1 MPKLRVHNVTVSLD
15 GFAAGTDQRMD
26 APFGDGID
34 DGLHDWMFAAMKDH
48 ADGRQ
53 GADVDFVAR
62 SEDNIG
68 ATIMG
73 RNMFGPYRGPWENE
87 AWTGW
92 WGDNPPFHHPV
103 FVHTHHT
110 RPSVSMKGGT
120 DFHFTDEPIETVL
133 ARACEAADG
142 KDVRIGGGPAT
153 IQQYLRATS
162 STNCTSPS
170 RRSSSAGASAC
181 STTSGTASTATRSWN
196 SSAPRRSRTHVWSA
210 APGAAKDVATSDGHL
225 RAT

>member
-48 ADGRQ
+48 ADGKQ
-53 GADVDFVAR
+53 GTDVDFVAR

-110 RPSVSMKGGT
+110 RSSVSMKGGT

-133 ARACEAADG
+133 ARAYEAADG

-153 IQQYLRATS
+153 IQQYLRAGLVDELHLAVAPLLVGRGERLLDHLGDGVDGYEVVELVS
-162 STNCTSPS
+162 SPAVTHARLV
-170 RRSSSAGASAC
+170 RRSWRGE
-181 STTSGTASTATRSWN
+181 
-196 SSAPRRSRTHVWSA
+196 RRGNR
-210 APGAAKDVATSDGHL
+210 
-225 RAT
+225 

>member
-48 ADGRQ
+48 ADGKK
-53 GADVDFVAR
+53 GVDVDFVAR

-103 FVHTHHT
+103 FVHTHYP

-120 DFHFTDEPIETVL
+120 DFHFTDEPVETVL
-133 ARACEAADG
+133 ARAFEAADG

-153 IQQYLRATS
+153 IQEYLRAGLVDELHLALVPLLVGKGERLLDNLSDGVDGYEVVELVS
-162 STNCTSPS
+162 SPAATHARLV
-170 RRSSSAGASAC
+170 RRSPAGA
-181 STTSGTASTATRSWN
+181 
-196 SSAPRRSRTHVWSA
+196 
-210 APGAAKDVATSDGHL
+210 
-225 RAT
+225 

>member
-34 DGLHDWMFAAMKDH
+34 DSLHDWMFAAMKDH
-48 ADGRQ
+48 ADGKQ
-53 GADVDFVAR
+53 GTDVDFVAR

-73 RNMFGPYRGPWENE
+73 RNMFGPCRGPWENE

-110 RPSVSMKGGT
+110 RPSVSLKGGT
-120 DFHFTDEPIETVL
+120 DFHFTDEPVETVL
-133 ARACEAADG
+133 ARAYEAADG

-153 IQQYLRATS
+153 IQQYLRAGLVDELHLAIVPLLVGKGERLLDNLGEGVDGYEVVELVS
-162 STNCTSPS
+162 SPAVTHARLV
-170 RRSSSAGASAC
+170 RRSQAGE
-181 STTSGTASTATRSWN
+181 
-196 SSAPRRSRTHVWSA
+196 
-210 APGAAKDVATSDGHL
+210 
-225 RAT
+225 

>member
-34 DGLHDWMFAAMKDH
+34 DSLHDWMFAAMRDH
-48 ADGRQ
+48 ADGKK
-53 GADVDFVAR
+53 GVDVDFVAR

-103 FVHTHHT
+103 FVHTHYP

-120 DFHFTDEPIETVL
+120 GFHFTDEPVETVL
-133 ARACEAADG
+133 ARAYEAADG

-153 IQQYLRATS
+153 IQEYLRAGLVDELHLAIVPLLVGKGERLLDNLSDGVDGYEVAELVS
-162 STNCTSPS
+162 SPAATHARLV
-170 RRSSSAGASAC
+170 RRSPAGA
-181 STTSGTASTATRSWN
+181 
-196 SSAPRRSRTHVWSA
+196 
-210 APGAAKDVATSDGHL
+210 
-225 RAT
+225 

>member
-34 DGLHDWMFAAMKDH
+34 DSLHDWMFAAMKDH
-48 ADGRQ
+48 ADGKQ
-53 GADVDFVAR
+53 GTDVDFVAR

-68 ATIMG
+68 ATVMG
-73 RNMFGPYRGPWENE
+73 RNMFGPCRGPWENE

-120 DFHFTDEPIETVL
+120 DFHFTDEPVETVL
-133 ARACEAADG
+133 ARAYEAADG

-153 IQQYLRATS
+153 IQQYLRAGLVDELHLAVVPLLVGKGERLLDNLGDAVDGYEVVELVS
-162 STNCTSPS
+162 SPAVTHARLV
-170 RRSSSAGASAC
+170 RRSW
-181 STTSGTASTATRSWN
+181 SGR
-196 SSAPRRSRTHVWSA
+196 
-210 APGAAKDVATSDGHL
+210 
-225 RAT
+225 

>member
-15 GFAAGTDQRMD
+15 GFAAGTDQRLD

-34 DGLHDWMFAAMKDH
+34 EGLHDWMFAAMRDH
-48 ADGRQ
+48 ADGKK
-53 GADVDFVAR
+53 GIDVDFVAR
-62 SEDNIG
+62 SDDNIG

-73 RNMFGPYRGPWENE
+73 RNMFGPQRGPWENE
-87 AWTGW
+87 EWTGW

-110 RPSVSMKGGT
+110 RPSLSMKGGT

-133 ARACEAADG
+133 ARAYEAADG

-153 IQQYLRATS
+153 IQQYLRAGLVDELHMAVVPLLVGKGERLLDRLGDGVAGYEVVELVS
-162 STNCTSPS
+162 SPAATHARLV
-170 RRSSSAGASAC
+170 RRSGAG
-181 STTSGTASTATRSWN
+181 G
-196 SSAPRRSRTHVWSA
+196 
-210 APGAAKDVATSDGHL
+210 
-225 RAT
+225 

>member
-34 DGLHDWMFAAMKDH
+34 GSLHDWMFAAMKDH
-48 ADGRQ
+48 AEGRQ
-53 GADVDFVAR
+53 GTDVDFVAR

-73 RNMFGPYRGPWENE
+73 RNMFGPFRGPWENE

-110 RPSVSMKGGT
+110 RPTVSMKGGT
-120 DFHFTDEPIETVL
+120 DFHFTDEPVETVL
-133 ARACEAADG
+133 ARAYEAADG

-153 IQQYLRATS
+153 IQQYLRAGLVDELHLAIVPLLVGKGERLLDHIGDGVDGYEVVELVS
-162 STNCTSPS
+162 SPAATHARLV
-170 RRSSSAGASAC
+170 RRSWASPGVGVTC
-181 STTSGTASTATRSWN
+181 GPRSTR
-196 SSAPRRSRTHVWSA
+196 
-210 APGAAKDVATSDGHL
+210 
-225 RAT
+225 